1 MSTEQN
7 PYRDSEPVQPTVEIP
22 TSSVEGSTAS
32 PDAVPGTAPYSAPDP
47 APYPAA
53 ASVSSSS
60 TSSASTT
67 SAPTAPSTSSPS
79 TGSPSAASPATG
91 TTTGVDDRADR
102 AQPLVRTGP
111 RSITVVWGFVVVA
124 VALGL
129 LARASGASV
138 DAELGAIVLLS
149 VAGVLLVVTSV
160 IGAARRRSRQ
170 RAAA

>member
-22 TSSVEGSTAS
+22 TSSVEGTSAS
-32 PDAVPGTAPYSAPDP
+32 PDAAAYTAPDP
-47 APYPAA
+47 APYTAA
-53 ASVSSSS
+53 TVSSAS
-60 TSSASTT
+60 TSSAS
-67 SAPTAPSTSSPS
+67 TAPSTSSPS
-79 TGSPSAASPATG
+79 TGSASTASPAPG
-91 TTTGVDDRADR
+91 EATGVDDPA
-102 AQPLVRTGP
+102 AGTPPLVRTGP
-111 RSITVVWGFVVVA
+111 RSSTVVWGFVVIA
-124 VALGL
+124 IALGL

-160 IGAARRRSRQ
+160 IGATRRRSRQ